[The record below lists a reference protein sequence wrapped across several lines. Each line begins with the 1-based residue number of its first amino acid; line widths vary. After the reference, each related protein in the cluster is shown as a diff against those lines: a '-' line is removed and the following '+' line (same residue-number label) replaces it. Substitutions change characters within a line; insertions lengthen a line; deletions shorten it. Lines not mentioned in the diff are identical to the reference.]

1 MKKHI
6 GLYVIITLLVSLTA
20 AAFSLGVS
28 AQADTATLELTVYQ
42 VAVIDEVA
50 AITGPAAGV
59 EVELYDILGEELIAS
74 DTVGSDGKVSFT
86 LDDRYPLSGRGVYHT
101 VAKVDGTSNGEITC
115 EQGQTCPVAAFSVEG
130 FDPDS
135 SDAILIVKVV
145 RSDDLVTPVAGVQIN
160 AWPKDNNGI
169 PLQLP
174 IIGLAGAKDWDY
186 SGVACISN
194 PDGLCVM
201 YLKKYFNWVED
212 NDHLLMA
219 RLILKFGNLF
229 TYDGSSLSVTD
240 DAVHMGSIAVD
251 ENNKLDDCIFK
262 PAPGN
267 TQLNPS
273 CMDKVHQTA
282 TAQATIT
289 VNPEIQKNINNV
301 VIQTYKLTK
310 DTIDIFASHN
320 PDQSKIAEF
329 LNKADQGTF
338 STDLQVKIILQV
350 VKINNDG
357 VLAFFDGPAIGTT
370 VEITSPENPDILLG
384 ACTVNSLGEC
394 ISIIDRSILLAQDG
408 FVKFRVLADDYD
420 NGILICSDAPI
431 CEQRVYTVVNLTGKK
446 DAIFLYKFVREDN
459 LMEPV
464 ANVTANVLRGTLNK
478 HDFEGE
484 GCQSDEYGAC
494 PIYAL
499 DPGMESADGSV
510 WTQVNINGNSGYD
523 TDWGGPQDDH
533 LGIFKIAISRS
544 GSVVDCTFFS
554 PLNITL
560 SKYANPSCF
569 KIKRALQ
576 TAVAGYTATPTVTI
590 TPTLTSTPTST
601 ITTLPS
607 STATATEI
615 PTATPKPGLFTAE
628 STPLAIGG
636 IALLVILLGGGN
648 WWILRVRRGRNKRS

>member
-6 GLYVIITLLVSLTA
+6 ALYVFIVVLLVSLTA
-20 AAFSLGVS
+20 AVFYPGVS
-28 AQADTATLELTVYQ
+28 AQADTATLELTVYK
-42 VAVIDEVA
+42 VEVINEVA
-50 AITGPAAGV
+50 TITGLAVGAR
-59 EVELYDILGEELIAS
+59 VELFDNLGETLI
-74 DTVGSDGKVSFT
+74 DNGVTGSDGKVTFT
-86 LDDRYPLSGRGVYHT
+86 LDNQYPLSGRGLYHT
-101 VAKVDGTSNGEITC
+101 LMIVDGVSNGEFTC
-115 EQGQTCPVAAFSVEG
+115 QHGTICQVAAFTAEG
-130 FDPDS
+130 FDPES
-135 SDAILIVKVV
+135 SDAILIVNVV

-174 IIGLAGAKDWDY
+174 IIGLGGAKDWDY
-186 SGVACISN
+186 SGVACVSN
-194 PDGLCVM
+194 PDGYCVT
-201 YLKKYFNWVED
+201 YLKKYFNWAED
-212 NDHLLMA
+212 NDRLIKA
-219 RLILKFGNLF
+219 QLILKFGSLF
-229 TYDGSSLSVTD
+229 TYDGSSISVTD
-240 DAVHMGSIAVD
+240 DEVQLVSIAVD
-251 ENNKLDDCIFK
+251 ENGKLDDCIFK

-273 CMDKVHQTA
+273 CMDKVHKTA

-289 VNPEIQKNINNV
+289 VNPDIRNNINNV

-310 DTIDIFASHN
+310 DTIDIFSSHT
-320 PDQSKIAEF
+320 PDQAKITDF
-329 LNKADQGTF
+329 INNADQKTINP
-338 STDLQVKIILQV
+338 DLQVKVILQV

-357 VLAFFDGPAIGTT
+357 VLAYFDGPASGKT
-370 VEITSPENPDILLG
+370 VEITNPEDPDILLG
-384 ACTVNSLGEC
+384 ACIVNSLGEC
-394 ISIIDRSILLAQDG
+394 ISIIDRSILMAFDG
-408 FVKFRVLADDYD
+408 FMKFRVLADGYD
-420 NGILICSDAPI
+420 NGILICSDSPI

-459 LMEPV
+459 LLEPV

-499 DPGMESADGSV
+499 DPGMDIPDGSV

-533 LGIFKIAISRS
+533 LGIFQIAISRS

-569 KIKRALQ
+569 RIKRALQ
-576 TAVAGYTATPTVTI
+576 TAVAGYTSTPTVTV
-590 TPTLTSTPTST
+590 TPTVTLTPTVT
-601 ITTLPS
+601 ATPLPS
-607 STATATEI
+607 AT
-615 PTATPKPGLFTAE
+615 PTATLIPTPTPQPGLFAGK
-628 STPLAIGG
+628 SAPLAIGG
-636 IALLVILLGGGN
+636 IVLLIVLLGGGA
-648 WWILRVRRGRNKRS
+648 WWILRGRNKRS